1 MNARLDSD
9 LYHRRNMNET
19 VNAAI
24 KQKFGVFVR
33 SRLWWKQFR
42 ELGIK
47 CIVHKLERSL
57 AISHEECDCPCFR
70 EEGTAKYRRCM
81 QQPTLPRSP

>member
-1 MNARLDSD
+1 LDSD

-42 ELGIK
+42 ELIIT
-47 CIVHKLERSL
+47 CIVHNLERSL
-57 AISHEECDCPCFR
+57 VISDEECDCP
-70 EEGTAKYRRCM
+70 
-81 QQPTLPRSP
+81 